1 MNAAMMNTVNK
12 IQPQASQDTFTK
24 PAAVALSEATIRFGE
39 VTAFQDVSL
48 TIRPGEF
55 VSIVGPSGC
64 GKTTILNYIAGL
76 LPTQVL
82 TGGSIDVLGE
92 TPTTGNSHLGYM
104 LARDSLLPWRTAFGN
119 AEFGMEAR
127 GMDKTERQKRAHE
140 LLARVGLKEFEKS
153 YPKMLSHG
161 MRQRVALARTF
172 CLDAEVLLMDEPY
185 GALDAQTKFQLEE
198 LLMDLWQESQRT
210 VLFITHDLAE
220 AIALGDRVIVMAPH
234 PGRIISDIEIDLP
247 RPRNLRALQRDTR
260 YHELYRHVWSTLE
273 EGFEKKGEQ
282 Q

>member
-1 MNAAMMNTVNK
+1 MSKV
-12 IQPQASQDTFTK
+12 QPQAPQAES
-24 PAAVALSEATIRFGE
+24 AAAGAVTLDQATIRFGE

-48 TIRPGEF
+48 DIRPGEF
-55 VSIVGPSGC
+55 VSVVGPSGC

-76 LPTQVL
+76 LPREVL
-82 TGGSIDVLGE
+82 SEGSIDVLGE
-92 TPTTGNSHLGYM
+92 APTTGNPHLGYM
-104 LARDSLLPWRTAFGN
+104 LARDSLLPWRTALGN

-127 GMDKTERQKRAHE
+127 GVAKAERRARAHE
-140 LLARVGLKEFEKS
+140 LLARVGLKDFEKS

-172 CLDAEVLLMDEPY
+172 CLDAELLLMDEPY

-198 LLMDLWQESQRT
+198 LLMDLWQGSGRT

-220 AIALGDRVIVMAPH
+220 AIALGDRVVVMAPR

-273 EGFEKKGEQ
+273 EGFENTGEQ